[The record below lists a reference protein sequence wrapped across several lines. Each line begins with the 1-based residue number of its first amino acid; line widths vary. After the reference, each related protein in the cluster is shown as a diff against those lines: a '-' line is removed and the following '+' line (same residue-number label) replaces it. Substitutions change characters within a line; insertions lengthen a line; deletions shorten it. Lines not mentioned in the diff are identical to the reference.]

1 MSHVP
6 LHDLLAG
13 PDLNQLTVLTAS
25 PERRVSSVRVIDKLT
40 DLRSAPRDSFVVVL
54 PTASAQARGHLFDIA
69 MRDATAS
76 GVGAI
81 VLNGIDATAV
91 ESTAVRI
98 ANRNAVSLLLAPV
111 SLEPTR
117 LIVAVS
123 EALAG
128 DATSALARIDAARR
142 LLASAETRT
151 HDRRAAILLAASDA
165 LGAPVTARQPAHGE
179 PAAPVLVDGSVDTF
193 IAAEVPDE
201 ARGSWVVAARAVTTL
216 TADAYARV
224 IADERRTELAPLAD
238 RGRLLGELL
247 LAPDSERVQLVS
259 HARTVGLPVDGW
271 HQVLRFELSS
281 SLDSGATVSAD
292 QVDAISAAM
301 LHAVRAE
308 IDAKWHST
316 RIGGEPL
323 LVHSVDADP
332 GPSAARTALA
342 AATTALTAA
351 RKRFP
356 GIVVRCGIGAVH
368 RQAEGLRTSATDAKA
383 ALAVTRQARPQR
395 DVVAIDALG
404 LNRMLVEWYA
414 SDNTRASVDDLLAPL
429 VDLGPAAAEEAI
441 RTLQAYLDHQ
451 NSPARAAEVLRVH
464 RQTVHYRLNK
474 ITRQL
479 GVDLAD
485 PEQRLALQLACRAWL
500 MR

>member
-1 MSHVP
+1 M
-6 LHDLLAG
+6 
-13 PDLNQLTVLTAS
+13 
-25 PERRVSSVRVIDKLT
+25 
-40 DLRSAPRDSFVVVL
+40 PRDSFVVVL
-54 PTASAQARGHLFDIA
+54 STASAQARGHLFDIA

-76 GVGAI
+76 GVVAV
-81 VLNGIDATAV
+81 VLNGIDAAAV

-98 ANRNAVSLLLAPV
+98 ASRNGVSLLLAP
-111 SLEPTR
+111 LDMEPTR
-117 LIVAVS
+117 LVIAVA

-128 DATSALARIDAARR
+128 DATAALARIDAARR
-142 LLASAETRT
+142 LITAAEMRSE
-151 HDRRAAILLAASDA
+151 DRRAAVLSSAADA
-165 LGAPVTARQPAHGE
+165 LGTRVDARQPSHGE
-179 PAAPVLVDGSVDTF
+179 PAAPVLVDGTVDTF
-193 IAAEVPDE
+193 VTASVPPD
-201 ARGSWVVAARAVTTL
+201 ARGSWVVAARVVSTL

-281 SLDSGATVSAD
+281 SLDSSEVSAD
-292 QVDAISAAM
+292 QVDAISVSM
-301 LHAVRAE
+301 LHAVRSE
-308 IDAKWHST
+308 VDAKWHTT

-332 GPSAARTALA
+332 GPAAARTAQF
-342 AATTALTAA
+342 AATTALAAA

-451 NSPARAAEVLRVH
+451 NSPARAAEVLSVH

-474 ITRQL
+474 ITKQL
-479 GVDLAD
+479 GVDLND

>member
-1 MSHVP
+1 VTRVP
-6 LHDLLAG
+6 LRDLLAG
-13 PDLNQLTVLTAS
+13 PDLNALTVLTEAT
-25 PERRVSSVRVIDKLT
+25 ERRVSSVHVIDKLT
-40 DLRSAPRDSFVVVL
+40 DLRSVPRDSFVVVL
-54 PTASAQARGHLFDIA
+54 PAASAQARGHLFDIA

-76 GVGAI
+76 GVGAV

-98 ANRNAVSLLLAPV
+98 ANRNGVCLMLAA
-111 SLEPTR
+111 LDLDPTR
-117 LIVAVS
+117 LVVAVA

-128 DATSALARIDAARR
+128 DETAALARIDAARR
-142 LLASAETRT
+142 LLTAAEMRPQ
-151 HDRRAAILLAASDA
+151 DRKPGILLAACDA
-165 LGAPVTARQPAHGE
+165 LGTRVTARQQPAHGE
-179 PAAPVLVDGSVDTF
+179 PAAPVLVDGAVDTF
-193 IAAEVPDE
+193 VTAEVPVD
-201 ARGSWVVAARAVTTL
+201 ARGAWVVAARAVVTL

-224 IADERRTELAPLAD
+224 LSDERRTELAPLAD

-281 SLDSGATVSAD
+281 SLDSNTVSAD

-301 LHAVRAE
+301 LHAVRSE
-308 IDAKWHST
+308 VDAKWHST

-323 LVHSVDADP
+323 LVRSVDSDP
-332 GPSAARTALA
+332 GPSAARTASLA
-342 AATTALTAA
+342 AGTALQAA

-356 GIVVRCGIGAVH
+356 GLVVRCGIGAVY
-368 RQAEGLRTSATDAKA
+368 RQAEGLRNSATDAKA

-395 DVVAIDALG
+395 DVVAVDALG

-451 NSPARAAEVLRVH
+451 NSPARAAEVLSVH

-479 GVDLAD
+479 GVDLND

>member
-1 MSHVP
+1 MSQVP
-6 LHDLLAG
+6 LRDLLAG
-13 PDLNQLTVLTAS
+13 PDLNVLTVLTAA
-25 PERRVSSVRVIDKLT
+25 PRRTVSSIRVIDKLT
-40 DLRSAPRDSFVVVL
+40 DLRSVGHDSFVVVL
-54 PTASAQARGHLFDIA
+54 PTASAQAKGHLFDIA

-76 GVGAI
+76 GVGAM
-81 VLNGIDATAV
+81 VLTGIDASAV

-98 ANRNAVSLLLAPV
+98 ANRNALSLLLAPN

-117 LIVAVS
+117 LVVAVS

-128 DATSALARIDAARR
+128 DATAALARVDAARR
-142 LLASAETRT
+142 MIVAAEQRDDDRLESILRAAASALST
-151 HDRRAAILLAASDA
+151 S
-165 LGAPVTARQPAHGE
+165 VTARQPAHGE
-179 PAAPVLVDGSVDTF
+179 PAAPVLVDGVVETF
-193 IAAEVPDE
+193 VTAEVAPDT
-201 ARGSWVVAARAVTTL
+201 RGSWIVAARVVTTM

-224 IADERRTELAPLAD
+224 LTDEHRTELGPLTD

-247 LAPDSERVQLVS
+247 LAPDSERIQLVS
-259 HARTVGLPVDGW
+259 HARTAGLPVDGW

-281 SLDSGATVSAD
+281 SLDSNHAVGTD
-292 QVDAISAAM
+292 QVDAISIAM
-301 LHAVRAE
+301 LQAVRSE
-308 IDAKWHST
+308 VDAKWHGT

-332 GPSAARTALA
+332 GPAAARTAQSAASVALA
-342 AATTALTAA
+342 AA
-351 RKRFP
+351 RRRFP

-414 SDNTRASVDDLLAPL
+414 SDNTRTSVDDLLAPL
-429 VDLGPAAAEEAI
+429 VEAGPAAAEESI
-441 RTLQAYLDHQ
+441 RTLRAYLDHQ

-474 ITRQL
+474 ISRQL
-479 GVDLAD
+479 GVDLGD

>member
-6 LHDLLAG
+6 LRDLLAG
-13 PDLNQLTVLTAS
+13 PDLNMLTVLTAAPQRS
-25 PERRVSSVRVIDKLT
+25 VSSVRVIDKLT
-40 DLRSAPRDSFVVVL
+40 DLRAVPRDSFVVVL
-54 PTASAQARGHLFDIA
+54 ASASAQARGHLFDIA
-69 MRDATAS
+69 MRDAMAS

-98 ANRNAVSLLLAPV
+98 ANRHAMSLLLAPA

-117 LIVAVS
+117 LVVTVS

-128 DATSALARIDAARR
+128 DATAALARIDAARR
-142 LLASAETRT
+142 LIASAETRT
-151 HDRRAAILLAASDA
+151 HDRKASILLAASDA
-165 LGAPVTARQPAHGE
+165 LGVPVTARQPTHGE

-193 IAAEVPDE
+193 VATEVSPD
-201 ARGSWVVAARAVTTL
+201 ARGAWVVAARAVATL

-281 SLDSGATVSAD
+281 SLDAGTAISAD
-292 QVDAISAAM
+292 QVDAISVAM

-323 LVHSVDADP
+323 LVHSVDTDP
-332 GPSAARTALA
+332 GPAAGRIARA
-342 AATTALTAA
+342 AATTALGAA

-383 ALAVTRQARPQR
+383 ALAVTRQAKPQR

-429 VDLGPAAAEEAI
+429 VDLGPTASEEAI

>member
-1 MSHVP
+1 VSQVP
-6 LHDLLAG
+6 LRDLLAG
-13 PDLNQLTVLTAS
+13 PDLKVLTVLTAS
-25 PERRVSSVRVIDKLT
+25 PQRTVSTVRVIDKLT
-40 DLRSAPRDSFVVVL
+40 DLRSVPRDSFVVVL
-54 PTASAQARGHLFDIA
+54 PTASTQARGHLFDIA
-69 MRDATAS
+69 MRDATAC

-81 VLNGIDATAV
+81 VLNGIDAGAV

-98 ANRNAVSLLLAPV
+98 ANRNAVSLLLAPS

-117 LIVAVS
+117 LVVAVA

-128 DATSALARIDAARR
+128 DATAALARIDAARR
-142 LLASAETRT
+142 LITAAEMRSQ
-151 HDRRAAILLAASDA
+151 DRRAGILLAAADA
-165 LGAPVTARQPAHGE
+165 LGTPVVARQPSHGE
-179 PAAPVLVDGSVDTF
+179 PAAPVLIDGTVDTF
-193 IAAEVPDE
+193 VTAQVADD
-201 ARGSWVVAARAVTTL
+201 ARGSWVVAARVVTTL

-224 IADERRTELAPLAD
+224 MADERRTELAPLAD

-281 SLDSGATVSAD
+281 SLDVGATVSAD
-292 QVDAISAAM
+292 QVDAISVSM
-301 LHAVRAE
+301 LHAVRSE
-308 IDAKWHST
+308 VDIKWHST

-332 GPSAARTALA
+332 GPAASRTAQVAAVTALA
-342 AATTALTAA
+342 AA

-474 ITRQL
+474 ITKQL

>member
-1 MSHVP
+1 VTRVP
-6 LHDLLAG
+6 LRDLLAG
-13 PDLNQLTVLTAS
+13 PDLNALTVLTGAT
-25 PERRVSSVRVIDKLT
+25 ERRASSVHVIDKLT
-40 DLRSAPRDSFVVVL
+40 DLRSVPRDSFVVVL
-54 PTASAQARGHLFDIA
+54 PAASAQARGHLFDIA

-76 GVGAI
+76 GVCAV
-81 VLNGIDATAV
+81 VLNGIDAAAV

-98 ANRNAVSLLLAPV
+98 ANRNGVSLMLAP
-111 SLEPTR
+111 LDLKPTR
-117 LIVAVS
+117 LVVAVA

-128 DATSALARIDAARR
+128 DATAALARIDAARR
-142 LLASAETRT
+142 LLTAAEMRPT
-151 HDRRAAILLAASDA
+151 DRRPRILLAAADA
-165 LGAPVTARQPAHGE
+165 LGSRVMARQPSHGE
-179 PAAPVLVDGSVDTF
+179 PAAPVLVDGTVDTF
-193 IAAEVPDE
+193 ITAEVPVD
-201 ARGSWVVAARAVTTL
+201 ARGAWVVAARTVVTL

-224 IADERRTELAPLAD
+224 LSDERRTELAPLAD

-281 SLDSGATVSAD
+281 SLDSNTVSAD

-301 LHAVRAE
+301 LHAVRSE
-308 IDAKWHST
+308 VDAKWHST

-323 LVHSVDADP
+323 LVRSVDSDP
-332 GPSAARTALA
+332 GPSAARTAALA
-342 AATTALTAA
+342 AGTALQAA

-356 GIVVRCGIGAVH
+356 GLVVRCGIGAVY
-368 RQAEGLRTSATDAKA
+368 RQAEGLRNSATDAKA

-395 DVVAIDALG
+395 DVVAVDALG

-451 NSPARAAEVLRVH
+451 NSPARAAEVLSVH

-479 GVDLAD
+479 GVDLND

>member
-1 MSHVP
+1 VTQVSMR
-6 LHDLLAG
+6 DLLAG
-13 PDLNQLTVLTAS
+13 PDLNTLTVLTAAQ
-25 PERRVSSVRVIDKLT
+25 ERSVNSVHVIDKLT
-40 DLRSAPRDSFVVVL
+40 NLRSVPRDSFVVVL

-76 GVGAI
+76 GVGAV
-81 VLNGIDATAV
+81 VLNGIEAATV

-98 ANRNAVSLLLAPV
+98 ASRNGVSLLLAPLD
-111 SLEPTR
+111 LEPTR
-117 LIVAVS
+117 LVVAVA

-128 DATSALARIDAARR
+128 DAIAALARIDAARR
-142 LLASAETRT
+142 LITAAEMRN
-151 HDRRAAILLAASDA
+151 HDRRPAILLAAADA
-165 LGAPVTARQPAHGE
+165 LGSPVGARQPSHGE
-179 PAAPVLVDGSVDTF
+179 PAAPVLVDGTVDTF
-193 IAAEVPDE
+193 VTASVPHD
-201 ARGSWVVAARAVTTL
+201 ARGSWIVAARVVTTL

-224 IADERRTELAPLAD
+224 MADERRTELAPLAD

-281 SLDSGATVSAD
+281 SLDSSNTVSAD
-292 QVDAISAAM
+292 QVDAISVAM
-301 LHAVRAE
+301 LHAVRSE
-308 IDAKWHST
+308 VDAKWHST

-323 LVHSVDADP
+323 LVHSADTDP
-332 GPSAARTALA
+332 GPAAARTAHVA
-342 AATTALTAA
+342 AATAVAAA

-356 GIVVRCGIGAVH
+356 GIVVRCGIGAVY

-383 ALAVTRQARPQR
+383 ALAVTRQARPPR

-414 SDNTRASVDDLLAPL
+414 SDNTRSSVDDLLAPL
-429 VDLGPAAAEEAI
+429 VDLGAAAAEEAI

-479 GVDLAD
+479 GVDLHD

>member
-1 MSHVP
+1 VSQVQMR
-6 LHDLLAG
+6 DLLAG
-13 PDLNQLTVLTAS
+13 PDLTMLTVLSAS
-25 PERRVSSVRVIDKLT
+25 PRRTVSSVHVIDELT
-40 DLRSAPRDSFVVVL
+40 DLRSVPRDSFVVVL

-81 VLNGIDATAV
+81 VLNGIDAATV

-98 ANRNAVSLLLAPV
+98 ATRNAVALLLAPA

-117 LIVAVS
+117 LVIAVA

-128 DATSALARIDAARR
+128 DATTALARVDAARR
-142 LLASAETRT
+142 LLTAAEMRT
-151 HDRRAAILLAASDA
+151 DDRRAAILLAASDA
-165 LGAPVTARQPAHGE
+165 LGTAVSARQPTHGE
-179 PAAPVLVDGSVDTF
+179 PAAPVLIDGTVVTFVTASVPAD
-193 IAAEVPDE
+193 
-201 ARGSWVVAARAVTTL
+201 ARGSWVSAARAVATL
-216 TADAYARV
+216 AADAYARV

-281 SLDSGATVSAD
+281 SLDSSSSVSAD
-292 QVDAISAAM
+292 QVDAISGSM
-301 LHAVRAE
+301 LHAVRSE
-308 IDAKWHST
+308 VDAKWHST

-332 GPSAARTALA
+332 GPSATRTAQTAAVTALA
-342 AATTALTAA
+342 AA

-356 GIVVRCGIGAVH
+356 GLVVRCGIGAVY

-383 ALAVTRQARPQR
+383 ALAVTRQARPPR

-429 VDLGPAAAEEAI
+429 VELGPMAAEEAI

-451 NSPARAAEVLRVH
+451 NSPARAAEVLNVH

-479 GVDLAD
+479 RVDLAD